1 MKISAIITGVLL
13 LSVSTMIQAN
23 HDDFSW
29 HGFVAQGLTSSTDSD
44 YITTGNEISTELTEV
59 GVNGTYVI
67 NPSLSIAGQF
77 VYLDGGNR
85 FRQGARLD
93 YLFLD
98 WRLTRLF
105 DWQVNVHLGRY
116 KNRHWLYSATQDV
129 PQTRPSISLPQSIY
143 YDGNR
148 DLALSSDGIALQS
161 TKTSSSGTWEVRWS
175 YGRSPLAKE
184 DTRKILSPQAQGRVN
199 QDFVHQFSTYW
210 QPDSMHWQLGFSL
223 LQSEFTYDAAERD
236 ILLNGNSGIDRLTL
250 AARYDSE
257 NWELTMELLRDR
269 LMYQGE
275 FVQGITLDV
284 DKTGEGGY
292 LQWRYFLQN
301 NLTGLVRFDTYDVD
315 RKDRR
320 GHQLATNPFGPIPSH
335 YGYMD
340 MLTVGMS
347 WDISDNLR
355 LSGEFSRTHGAGRL
369 TTVMFPDA
377 LVYAEPYWNAWS
389 LQLMYWF

>member
-1 MKISAIITGVLL
+1 MKRFTLSVGVLL
-13 LSVSTMIQAN
+13 LLISRFGEAN
-23 HDDFSW
+23 QDNFSW
-29 HGFVAQGLTSSTDSD
+29 HGFVAQGLTSSTDSN
-44 YITTGNEISTELTEV
+44 YITTGNEITTELTEI
-59 GVNGTYVI
+59 GINGSYVI
-67 NPSLSIAGQF
+67 NPSLSVSGQL

-85 FRQGARLD
+85 FRRGARLD

-105 DWQVNVHLGRY
+105 DWQGNVHLGRY
-116 KNRHWLYSATQDV
+116 KNRHWWYSATQDV
-129 PQTRPSISLPQSIY
+129 PHTRPSISLPQSIY

-161 TKTSSSGTWEVRWS
+161 TKTGSTGTWEVRWS
-175 YGRSPLAKE
+175 YGRSPLARE
-184 DTRKILSPQAQGRVN
+184 DTEKLLSPQAQGRAK
-199 QDFVHQFSTYW
+199 QDFTHQFSTYW
-210 QPDSMHWQLGFSL
+210 QPESMHWQVGFSL
-223 LQSEFTYDAAERD
+223 LQSEFTYEPTALD
-236 ILLNGNSGIDRLTL
+236 ILLNGQSALDRLTL

-269 LMYQGE
+269 LMYEGD
-275 FVQGITLDV
+275 FTQGITLDV

-315 RKDRR
+315 RQDRH
-320 GHQLATNPFGPIPSH
+320 GDQLAFNPFGAIPEH

-340 MLTVGMS
+340 TLTVGLS
-347 WDISDNLR
+347 WDIRSNLR

-369 TTVMFPDA
+369 TAVVFPDA
-377 LVYAEPYWNAWS
+377 LVYAKPYWNAWS
-389 LQLMYWF
+389 VQLMYWF

>member
-1 MKISAIITGVLL
+1 MKRFTLSVGVLL
-13 LSVSTMIQAN
+13 LLISRFGEAN
-23 HDDFSW
+23 QDNFSW
-29 HGFVAQGLTSSTDSD
+29 HGFVAQGLTSSTDSN
-44 YITTGNEISTELTEV
+44 YITTGNEITTELTEI
-59 GVNGTYVI
+59 GINGSYVI
-67 NPSLSIAGQF
+67 NPSLSVSGQL

-85 FRQGARLD
+85 FRRGARLD

-116 KNRHWLYSATQDV
+116 KNRHWWYSATQDV
-129 PQTRPSISLPQSIY
+129 PHTRPSISLPQSIY

-161 TKTSSSGTWEVRWS
+161 TKTGSTGTWEVRWS
-175 YGRSPLAKE
+175 YGRSPLARE
-184 DTRKILSPQAQGRVN
+184 DTEKLLSPQAQGRAK
-199 QDFVHQFSTYW
+199 QDFTHQFSTYW
-210 QPDSMHWQLGFSL
+210 QPESMHWQVGFSL
-223 LQSEFTYDAAERD
+223 LQSEFTYDPAAVD
-236 ILLNGNSGIDRLTL
+236 ILLNGKSGLDRLTL

-269 LMYQGE
+269 LMYAGDST
-275 FVQGITLDV
+275 QGITLDV

-315 RKDRR
+315 RQDRH
-320 GHQLATNPFGPIPSH
+320 GDQLAFNPFGAIPEH

-340 MLTVGMS
+340 TLTVGLS
-347 WDISDNLR
+347 WDIRSNLR

-369 TTVMFPDA
+369 TAVVFPDA
-377 LVYAEPYWNAWS
+377 LVYAKPYWNAWS
-389 LQLMYWF
+389 VQLMYWF